1 MLQQTKRAFSDY
13 FARGGRGKKVAQ
25 EFVGSL
31 YVEKK
36 GGEYSLMTKFD
47 LGKHKDK
54 TTIELQKSGE
64 MKRQKYPRNLD
75 SGVWVSASIADK
87 NFLQQVQEDCV
98 TYYITLFLDGFL

>member
-1 MLQQTKRAFSDY
+1 
-13 FARGGRGKKVAQ
+13 
-25 EFVGSL
+25 
-31 YVEKK
+31 
-36 GGEYSLMTKFD
+36 
-47 LGKHKDK
+47 
-54 TTIELQKSGE
+54 